1 MLKRKL
7 LLWLAIS
14 TFSCMTI
21 ADNNGLH
28 QWLGIYQQKLRADDN
43 RTLDLLQDRYSALL
57 PGAEKLYV
65 SGLLFDYLSAR
76 HQPYYGASQNKDTHF
91 SRQESLY
98 IQALYDRQKGLY
110 EQAVKGFTVLLNQAT
125 LNEAPKL
132 QELLQYQLCYTL
144 NQQGDYHKAKFFCYQ
159 LKRLSNEESESL
171 LPKYLVYR
179 VIANNEHFRGEFEQS
194 LIHYQAMLRHLP
206 TNADVSDAYNDTGN
220 LLRELGQ
227 YAQAEEYLLK
237 AKEIRENG
245 HSPVALAK
253 ILHSL
258 AELYHDRGD
267 QTQAI
272 LYYEQALSIL
282 IEENHTFG
290 LMMTYLGLGSLYLE
304 MNDAEKGSRYLEL
317 ALKAAENGQNHRLA
331 AEAHTRF
338 SLGYLE
344 VGKLSEAMT
353 HAAQAYNLAISMDMP
368 VIEANALLLQSN
380 IDVLQ
385 GNYQKAY
392 QHYTEYSQLELS
404 FRDKDTTKA
413 IEALDLAQKQF
424 DYQLRLTQLQSDTER
439 KMRLVK
445 SLEQEKFLY
454 SLLLIALVTLL
465 LVLALANHRYRKQQQ
480 TDRLTTALNRRSIIE
495 AIEAQTTNRAAH
507 KVPVLILFNLDRV
520 KAVNREFGHAYGDE
534 LLHTIACNLIAH
546 LLPGELLGRL
556 NGTEFMV
563 LLKEV
568 DEVDVPMR
576 VEQLN
581 QRIASSVI
589 HAETGEPIQLNAYIA
604 YLVLERSAPNF
615 DCVYNK
621 LDFALSQRQRE
632 RKIGVVDASRLPV
645 TLKPVSQ
652 AVTPSQAVGY

>member
-1 MLKRKL
+1 M
-7 LLWLAIS
+7 
-14 TFSCMTI
+14 
-21 ADNNGLH
+21 
-28 QWLGIYQQKLRADDN
+28 
-43 RTLDLLQDRYSALL
+43 
-57 PGAEKLYV
+57 
-65 SGLLFDYLSAR
+65 
-76 HQPYYGASQNKDTHF
+76 
-91 SRQESLY
+91 
-98 IQALYDRQKGLY
+98 Y
-110 EQAVKGFTVLLNQAT
+110 EQAVKGFTTLLNQAT
-125 LNEAPKL
+125 LSEEQKV
-132 QELLQYQLCYTL
+132 QELLLYQLCYTL
-144 NQQGDYHKAKFFCYQ
+144 NEQGDYHKAKFFCSQ
-159 LKRLSNEESESL
+159 IKRFATEESESL

-194 LIHYQAMLRHLP
+194 LIHYQAMLRNLP
-206 TNADVSDAYNDTGN
+206 ANADVSGAYNDTGN

-237 AKEIRENG
+237 AKEIRESG
-245 HSPVALAK
+245 HSQAALAQ
-253 ILHSL
+253 IFHSL
-258 AELYHDRGD
+258 AELYHARGD
-267 QTQAI
+267 QPQAI
-272 LYYEQALSIL
+272 LYYEQALAIL
-282 IEENHTFG
+282 IKENHTFG
-290 LMMTYLGLGSLYLE
+290 LVMTYLGLGSLYLE
-304 MNDAEKGSRYLEL
+304 MNDAEKGSYYLEL
-317 ALKAAENGQNHRLA
+317 ALKAAEKGQNHRLA
-331 AEAHTRF
+331 AEVHTRF

-344 VGKLSEAMT
+344 MGKLSEAMK

-392 QHYTEYSQLELS
+392 QHYTQYSQLELS

-465 LVLALANHRYRKQQQ
+465 LVLALANHRYRKQRQ
-480 TDRLTTALNRRSIIE
+480 TDRLTTALNRRAIIE

-507 KVPVLILFNLDRV
+507 KVPVLILFKLDSV

-534 LLHTIACNLIAH
+534 LLHTIACNLITH

-568 DEVDVPMR
+568 DEIDVRLR
-576 VEQLN
+576 VEQLS
-581 QRIASSVI
+581 QRIANSVI
-589 HAETGEPIQLNAYIA
+589 YSQTGEPIQLNACMA

-615 DCVYNK
+615 DCAYNK
-621 LDFALSQRQRE
+621 LDFALSQWQRE
-632 RKIGVVDASRLPV
+632 RKMGIVDASRLPV
-645 TLKPVSQ
+645 TLEPVSQ
-652 AVTPSQAVGY
+652 AATPSQAVGY

>member
-1 MLKRKL
+1 MFKRKL

-14 TFSCMTI
+14 TFSCMTL
-21 ADNNGLH
+21 ADNSGLH
-28 QWLGIYQQKLRADDN
+28 QWLGVYQQKLRADDS
-43 RTLDLLQDRYSALL
+43 RALDLLQDRYSALL

-110 EQAVKGFTVLLNQAT
+110 EQAVKGFTTLLNQAT
-125 LNEAPKL
+125 LSEEQKV
-132 QELLQYQLCYTL
+132 QELLLYQLCYTL
-144 NQQGDYHKAKFFCYQ
+144 NEQGDYHKAKFFCSQ
-159 LKRLSNEESESL
+159 LKRFATEESESL

-206 TNADVSDAYNDTGN
+206 ANADVSDAYNDTGN

-237 AKEIRENG
+237 AKEIRESG
-245 HSPVALAK
+245 HSQAALAQ

-267 QTQAI
+267 QPQAI
-272 LYYEQALSIL
+272 LYYEQALAIL
-282 IEENHTFG
+282 IKENHTFG
-290 LMMTYLGLGSLYLE
+290 LVMTYLGLGSLYLQ
-304 MNDAEKGSRYLEL
+304 MNNAEKGSYYLEL
-317 ALKAAENGQNHRLA
+317 ALKAAEKGQNHRLA
-331 AEAHTRF
+331 AEVHSRF

-344 VGKLSEAMT
+344 MGKLSEAMT
-353 HAAQAYNLAISMDMP
+353 HATQAYNLAVSMDMP

-380 IDVLQ
+380 IEVLQ

-392 QHYTEYSQLELS
+392 QHYTLYSQLELS

-465 LVLALANHRYRKQQQ
+465 LVLALANHRYRKQRQ
-480 TDRLTTALNRRSIIE
+480 TDRLTTALNRRAIIE
-495 AIEAQTTNRAAH
+495 AIEAQTTSRAPH
-507 KVPVLILFNLDRV
+507 KVPVLILFKLDSV
-520 KAVNREFGHAYGDE
+520 KAVNREFGHAYVDE

-568 DEVDVPMR
+568 DEIDVPLR
-576 VEQLN
+576 VEQLS
-581 QRIASSVI
+581 QRIANSVVYSQ
-589 HAETGEPIQLNAYIA
+589 TGEPIQLNACMA

-615 DCVYNK
+615 DCAYNK
-621 LDFALSQRQRE
+621 LEFALSQRQRE
-632 RKIGVVDASRLPV
+632 RKMGVVDASRLPV
-645 TLKPVSQ
+645 TLEPVSQ
-652 AVTPSQAVGY
+652 AAMPSQAVGY

>member
-1 MLKRKL
+1 MFKRKL

-14 TFSCMTI
+14 TFSCMTL
-21 ADNNGLH
+21 ADNSGLH
-28 QWLGIYQQKLRADDN
+28 QWLGVYQQKLRADDS
-43 RTLDLLQDRYSALL
+43 RALDLLQDRYSALL

-98 IQALYDRQKGLY
+98 IQALHDRQKGLY
-110 EQAVKGFTVLLNQAT
+110 EQSVKGFTTLLNQAT
-125 LNEAPKL
+125 LSEEQKV
-132 QELLQYQLCYTL
+132 QELLLYQLCYTL
-144 NQQGDYHKAKFFCYQ
+144 NEQGDYHKAKFFCSQ
-159 LKRLSNEESESL
+159 LKRFATEESESL

-179 VIANNEHFRGEFEQS
+179 VLANNEHFRGEFEQS

-206 TNADVSDAYNDTGN
+206 PNADVSGTYNDTGN

-237 AKEIRENG
+237 AKEIRESG
-245 HSPVALAK
+245 HSQAALAQ

-267 QTQAI
+267 QPQAI
-272 LYYEQALSIL
+272 LYYEQALAIL
-282 IEENHTFG
+282 IKENHTFD
-290 LMMTYLGLGSLYLE
+290 LVMTYLGLGSLYLQ
-304 MNDAEKGSRYLEL
+304 MNDAEKGSYYLEL
-317 ALKAAENGQNHRLA
+317 ALKAAEKGQNHRLA
-331 AEAHTRF
+331 AEVHSRF

-344 VGKLSEAMT
+344 MGKLSEAMT
-353 HAAQAYNLAISMDMP
+353 HATQAYHLAVSMDMP

-392 QHYTEYSQLELS
+392 QHYTLYSQLELS

-424 DYQLRLTQLQSDTER
+424 DYQLRLTQLQSETER

-465 LVLALANHRYRKQQQ
+465 LVLALANHRYRKQRQ
-480 TDRLTTALNRRSIIE
+480 TDRLTTALNRRAIIE
-495 AIEAQTTNRAAH
+495 AIEAQTTSRAPH
-507 KVPVLILFNLDRV
+507 KVPVLILFKLGSV
-520 KAVNREFGHAYGDE
+520 KAVNQEFGHAYGDE

-568 DEVDVPMR
+568 DEIDVPLR
-576 VEQLN
+576 VEQLS
-581 QRIASSVI
+581 QRVANSVI
-589 HAETGEPIQLNAYIA
+589 YSQTGEPIQLNACMA

-615 DCVYNK
+615 DCAYNK
-621 LDFALSQRQRE
+621 LEFALSQRQRE
-632 RKIGVVDASRLPV
+632 RKMGVVDASRLPV
-645 TLKPVSQ
+645 TLEHVSQ
-652 AVTPSQAVGY
+652 AAMPSQAVGY